1 MAIGFWGKTSLA
13 TSTFTIGRA
22 VTNTASPASLT
33 ANGSAIG
40 SSTALWLGCHFPVNP
55 SNAGRLKVALTP
67 RQQTALNEQIS
78 PHLDA
83 IKAAFK
89 PAAKITV
96 VVRHLDDPD
105 GLKDFVIGD
114 DGLQDAMNAIAR
126 RMAGEKKVNQ

>member
-1 MAIGFWGKTSLA
+1 
-13 TSTFTIGRA
+13 
-22 VTNTASPASLT
+22 
-33 ANGSAIG
+33 
-40 SSTALWLGCHFPVNP
+40 
-55 SNAGRLKVALTP
+55 
-67 RQQTALNEQIS
+67 LNEQIT